1 VRYYEAIYIVHP
13 NLEDEGLT
21 RLVNET
27 KSMLKKREGEVVYEE
42 VMGKKRLAY
51 AIQKQRFGT
60 YVLLQ
65 FRGDG
70 SGNARLN
77 QDLELHD
84 DILAHMIVRI
94 DEDEV
99 RGTSDEKAELSEDAP
114 ADVEQKDEAD
124 EADEVVEV
132 EESEMETAGETAEAE
147 TEEAAEET
155 TADEDAPL
163 ENEELEP
170 EEEK

>member
-13 NLEDEGLT
+13 NIEQDGLT
-21 RLVNET
+21 KLIEAT
-27 KSMLKKREGEVVYEE
+27 KEMLKKRGGEILYEE

-51 AIQKQRFGT
+51 SIQKQRFGT

-70 SGNARLN
+70 AGNVRLN
-77 QDLELHD
+77 QDLELND

-99 RGTSDEKAELSEDAP
+99 REAREEETELSEHEVST
-114 ADVEQKDEAD
+114 DVEQKTETVEDDEP
-124 EADEVVEV
+124 EKVEPEV
-132 EESEMETAGETAEAE
+132 EEEKTVEDD
-147 TEEAAEET
+147 AAEEEVT
-155 TADEDAPL
+155 VEEVASAEEED
-163 ENEELEP
+163 LEP